1 MRRGYNK
8 LDQRQLREAAP
19 ISACNFGNGYD
30 ATVLRRTVRED
41 AFGSSWPEADL
52 DSAQKGVRN
61 PIPCRRLD
69 WLMAA
74 AEGQADVTRAD
85 RERRS

>member
-1 MRRGYNK
+1 MRVGLQWADAVRFQCGA
-8 LDQRQLREAAP
+8 DDVR
-19 ISACNFGNGYD
+19 NGYG
-30 ATVLRRTVRED
+30 EY
-41 AFGSSWPEADL
+41 WPEADL

-85 RERRS
+85 RE